1 MATMTKVAVAGA
13 TASLSLLADD
23 RQERGHRQKDKRQQQ
38 RPSPLK
44 AKPGQDRRG
53 KGRYAVSC
61 PIFATCRRTEGI
73 ESRKKLPAGPS
84 DLPAMVPAWR
94 GRDRRDK
101 RKTHIRRRPPGKHP
115 HAFGKIIDWL
125 ITSEERINIQKT

>member
-61 PIFATCRRTEGI
+61 PLFATCRRTEGI
-73 ESRKKLPAGPS
+73 ESRKKLPAGHS
-84 DLPAMVPAWR
+84 DLPAMLPAWR
-94 GRDRRDK
+94 GNDRR
-101 RKTHIRRRPPGKHP
+101 HRRGPPTRPRRQGPKN
-115 HAFGKIIDWL
+115 AEK
-125 ITSEERINIQKT
+125 